1 MKLLLALALVL
12 AACDQTPL
20 VVTNTEKPA
29 VAGRW
34 VSAWV
39 EAEDGGGAYSTR
51 YVMDFTEDRSGCCSA
66 MLSCQCSNGDHIP
79 PTPGTRLWEG
89 ERLNGSLTMHS
100 NNLVTGDTATLTAT
114 LADGTLTVEFSWG
127 ETVTFTRDAG

>member
-1 MKLLLALALVL
+1 MRLLLTLALVF

-39 EAEDGGGAYSTR
+39 EPDGSAGAFSTR
-51 YVMDFTEDRSGCCSA
+51 YVMEFTEDRSGCCSA
-66 MLSCQCSNGDHIP
+66 MLSCQCSSGDHIP
-79 PTPGTRLWEG
+79 PTPGNRLWEG
-89 ERLNGSLTMHS
+89 ERWNGTLTMHS
-100 NNLVTGDTATLTAT
+100 TNLVTGETATLTAA
-114 LADGTLTVEFSWG
+114 LAEEVLTVTFSWG
-127 ETVTFTRDAG
+127 ETVTFTRDLD